1 MQVPPIRLGP
11 DPIWGCLKNGT
22 KQTFRAANATSLPLP
37 TTNHN
42 NNVNNENR
50 IQLSITEMPD
60 DPNTIGDPVND
71 FSISSSSSSS
81 AEMNETTE
89 ATNKAIETTYGA
101 RKQRLDEYKR
111 EHFENALK
119 TQQPV
124 IKIRETK
131 QHVITK
137 KYKLGKYTNK
147 NGPVIGVLIKN
158 RQTQHNIEKKRNE
171 MRHIPLHTIK
181 ARLHK
186 KNLLKVG
193 SIAPPDILRELYEN
207 AVFAGDIENDGEG
220 ILLHN
225 FLSSS
230 SSNADNIDT

>member
-1 MQVPPIRLGP
+1 MQHQPQMMQAPQFHLGP
-11 DPIWGCLKNGT
+11 DPKWGCLKNGT
-22 KQTFRAANATSLPLP
+22 KPTFRA
-37 TTNHN
+37 
-42 NNVNNENR
+42 VNNENR
-50 IQLSITEMPD
+50 IQLNITEMPD
-60 DPNTIGDPVND
+60 DPM
-71 FSISSSSSSS
+71 
-81 AEMNETTE
+81 MNETTSMMGEDNTDNANINVVRAELSESAE
-89 ATNKAIETTYGA
+89 ATNKSIEATYGA

-111 EHFENALK
+111 EHFKNELK
-119 TQQPV
+119 NQQPV

-131 QHVITK
+131 QHIVTK

-147 NGPVIGVLIKN
+147 NGQVIGVLIKN

-207 AVFAGDIENDGEG
+207 AVFAGDIENDGDG

-225 FLSSS
+225 FLSSTE
-230 SSNADNIDT
+230 NDNT

>member
-1 MQVPPIRLGP
+1 MPNYS
-11 DPIWGCLKNGT
+11 DN
-22 KQTFRAANATSLPLP
+22 TS
-37 TTNHN
+37 TNTSN
-42 NNVNNENR
+42 NNN
-50 IQLSITEMPD
+50 I
-60 DPNTIGDPVND
+60 ND
-71 FSISSSSSSS
+71 
-81 AEMNETTE
+81 AEMNEITE
-89 ATNKAIETTYGA
+89 ATNNAIESTYGA

-119 TQQPV
+119 NQQPV
-124 IKIRETK
+124 IRIRETK
-131 QHVITK
+131 QRVITK
-137 KYKLGKYTNK
+137 KYKLGKYTNN

-193 SIAPPDILRELYEN
+193 STAPPDILREIYEN
-207 AVFAGDIENDGEG
+207 AIFAGDIENDGDG

-225 FLSSS
+225 FLASSENTHDDS
-230 SSNADNIDT
+230 